1 MGVNAAPAL
10 ARLGVLIAAVCLG
23 SAALLLTISQA
34 SPSTAAFLRCAL
46 AILALAPFAVA
57 EVSRHGLPGKATVG
71 IAAGAGAFLGFDYIM
86 WAQSVYDAGVGV
98 STVLISVQAVVFPAL
113 VWLLHR
119 EHPGRLFLWCVPV
132 MLGGML
138 LTGGAF
144 GVDPGAAAPLRGAI
158 LGVLSGV
165 LYGVY
170 IYGTHRCRV
179 LSPALIVTPVLIAT
193 TAACLVT
200 LIGGL
205 VLGGFD
211 FDLGLSGWAA
221 MVGLAV
227 LGQAGAWGLLA
238 VFSTRLPVTETA
250 SLMLAQPITAVLL
263 GTLLAGEQL
272 AVGQWLGIVIVVAV
286 VWLVSGGMRVLSRR
300 CQASAEVRGA
310 VRRRGSSH
318 RR

>member
-1 MGVNAAPAL
+1 MSLTDSPAL
-10 ARLGVLIAAVCLG
+10 ARLGVLTAAVCLG
-23 SAALLLTISQA
+23 SAALLLILAQA
-34 SPSTAAFLRCAL
+34 TPSTAAFLRCAL
-46 AILALAPFAVA
+46 AIIALAPFAAA
-57 EVSRHGLPGKATVG
+57 EVSRRGLPGRRTVG
-71 IAAGAGAFLGFDYIM
+71 VAAAAGAFLGLDYIM

-98 STVLISVQAVVFPAL
+98 STVLISVQVVVFPAL

-119 EHPGRLFLWCVPV
+119 QHPGQLFLWCVPV
-132 MLGGML
+132 MLVGML

-179 LSPALIVTPVLIAT
+179 LDPGLIVTPVLVAT
-193 TAACLVT
+193 TSAGAVT

-205 VLGGFD
+205 ILGGFD
-211 FDLGLSGWAA
+211 FDLGIGGWAA

-272 AVGQWLGIVIVVAV
+272 AIGQWAGIAVVIAV
-286 VWLVSGGMRVLSRR
+286 VWLVSGGMRLLRPRGRR
-300 CQASAEVRGA
+300 PAR
-310 VRRRGSSH
+310 
-318 RR
+318 

>member
-1 MGVNAAPAL
+1 MSLTDSPAL
-10 ARLGVLIAAVCLG
+10 ARLGVLTAAVGLG
-23 SAALLLTISQA
+23 SAALLLILAQA
-34 SPSTAAFLRCAL
+34 TPSTAAFLRCAL
-46 AILALAPFAVA
+46 AIIALAPFAVA
-57 EVSRHGLPGKATVG
+57 EVSRRGLPGRRTVG
-71 IAAGAGAFLGFDYIM
+71 VAAAAGAFLGLDYIM

-98 STVLISVQAVVFPAL
+98 STVLISVQVVVFPAL

-119 EHPGRLFLWCVPV
+119 QHPGRLFLWCMPV
-132 MLGGML
+132 MLVGML

-144 GVDPGAAAPLRGAI
+144 GVDPGATAPLRGAI

-170 IYGTHRCRV
+170 IYGTYRCRV
-179 LSPALIVTPVLIAT
+179 LDPGLIVTPVLVAT
-193 TAACLVT
+193 TSAGAVT

-205 VLGGFD
+205 ILGGFD
-211 FDLGLSGWAA
+211 FDLGVGGWAA

-272 AVGQWLGIVIVVAV
+272 GIGQWAGIAVVIAV
-286 VWLVSGGMRVLSRR
+286 VWLVSGGMRLLRTRGRR
-300 CQASAEVRGA
+300 PAR
-310 VRRRGSSH
+310 
-318 RR
+318 

>member
-1 MGVNAAPAL
+1 MSLTDSPAL
-10 ARLGVLIAAVCLG
+10 ARLGVLTAAVGLG
-23 SAALLLTISQA
+23 SAALLLILAQA
-34 SPSTAAFLRCAL
+34 TPSAAAFLRCAL
-46 AILALAPFAVA
+46 AIIALAPFAVA
-57 EVSRHGLPGKATVG
+57 EVSRRGLPGRRTVG
-71 IAAGAGAFLGFDYIM
+71 VAAAAGAFLGLDYIM

-98 STVLISVQAVVFPAL
+98 STVLISVQVVVFPAL

-119 EHPGRLFLWCVPV
+119 QHPCRLFLWCMPV
-132 MLGGML
+132 MLVGML

-144 GVDPGAAAPLRGAI
+144 GVDPGATAPLRGAI

-170 IYGTHRCRV
+170 IYGTYRCRV
-179 LSPALIVTPVLIAT
+179 LDPGLIVTPVLVAT
-193 TAACLVT
+193 TSAGAVT

-205 VLGGFD
+205 ILGGFD
-211 FDLGLSGWAA
+211 FDLGVGGWAA

-272 AVGQWLGIVIVVAV
+272 AIGQWAGIAVVITV
-286 VWLVSGGMRVLSRR
+286 VWLVSGGMRLLRTRGRR
-300 CQASAEVRGA
+300 PAR
-310 VRRRGSSH
+310 
-318 RR
+318 